1 MEIRKIVIAT
11 DGSPSSAAALD
22 FGLELALDRGAE
34 AVVLHVIAT
43 REASH
48 VFGVDRAEPPTRE
61 ELIAG
66 SPALAQGALFAAG
79 HAVDATLELVAADG
93 TQETAD
99 ATLGVASGRD
109 ADLIVMG
116 TRGQGPLATAVIGS
130 VSNALLRAASTTTV
144 IVVRAPESEA

>member
-1 MEIRKIVIAT
+1 MEVRKIVIAT
-11 DGSPSSAAALD
+11 DGSASSAAALD

-34 AVVLHVIAT
+34 AVVLNVVGTH
-43 REASH
+43 E
-48 VFGVDRAEPPTRE
+48 VDKLFTPDRLEPPTQE
-61 ELIAG
+61 ELAAV

-79 HAVDATLELVAADG
+79 HGITATLELVVADG

-99 ATLGVASGRD
+99 AILGVAAGRD

-130 VSNALLRAASTTTV
+130 VSNAVLRAATTTV
-144 IVVRAPESEA
+144 VVVREPGA

>member
-22 FGLELALDRGAE
+22 LGLEIAVDRGAA
-34 AVVLHVIAT
+34 AVVLHVIGT
-43 REASH
+43 REAGH
-48 VFGVDRAEPPTRE
+48 IFGADRTDPPTQE

-66 SPALAQGALFAAG
+66 SEALAQGARFAAG
-79 HAVDATLELVAADG
+79 HVVEVQLELVAADG

-99 ATLGVASGRD
+99 AILGVAAGHD

-130 VSNALLRAASTTTV
+130 VSNAVLRAASTTV
-144 IVVRAPESEA
+144 VVVRAPGH

>member
-11 DGSPSSAAALD
+11 DGSSASAAALD

-34 AVVLHVIAT
+34 AIVLHVIGTHDADK
-43 REASH
+43 
-48 VFGVDRAEPPTRE
+48 VFSFDRTEPPTQA
-61 ELIAG
+61 ELVAA
-66 SPALAQGALFAAG
+66 SAALAQGARFAIG
-79 HAVDATLELVAADG
+79 HSVAATLELVVADG

-99 ATLGVASGRD
+99 AILGVAAGRD

-130 VSNALLRAASTTTV
+130 VSNAVLRAATTTV
-144 IVVRAPESEA
+144 IVMREPGA